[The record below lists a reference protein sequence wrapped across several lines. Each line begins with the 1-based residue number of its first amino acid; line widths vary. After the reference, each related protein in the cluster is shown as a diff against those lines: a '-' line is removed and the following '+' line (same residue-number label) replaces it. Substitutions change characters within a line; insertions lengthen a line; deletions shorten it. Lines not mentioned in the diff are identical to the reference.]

1 MQEIVQSVDR
11 TLTILEVLSDYEE
24 GLGITEISEKVELHK
39 STVHR
44 LLNTLIYKGYIKQDK
59 NTNKYG
65 LTLKLFELG
74 NKKVESMDLVSVVEP
89 YLKELMEK
97 TNEVIHLAIRE
108 GSDIV
113 YVSKMEPQKSMKMY
127 TRIGMRK
134 PIYCTAMG
142 KAMMA
147 YMNEEDIQ
155 KIWDESDV
163 KKLTPNTMVDFSKLQ
178 EKLKDIRVKGYAMD
192 DQEVE
197 EGIRCVGTI
206 LKDYKNG
213 ICGAIS
219 ISGSIISF
227 TEDKTSYFSKIIL
240 EYADKISKELGYR
253 K

>member
-24 GLGITEISEKVELHK
+24 GLRITEISEKVELHK

-44 LLNTLIYKGYIKQDK
+44 LLNTLIYKGYIKQNK
-59 NTNKYG
+59 NTNKYE

-74 NKKVESMDLVSVVEP
+74 NKKIESMDLVSVVGP

-113 YVSKMEPQKSMKMY
+113 YVSKIEPQKSIQMY

-147 YMNEEDIQ
+147 HMTEEEVR
-155 KIWDESDV
+155 KIWNESDV
-163 KKLTPNTMVDFSKLQ
+163 QNLTPNTMVDFSKVK
-178 EKLKDIRVKGYAMD
+178 ENLKDIRVKGYAMD

-197 EGIRCVGTI
+197 EGIRCIGTI
-206 LKDYKNG
+206 LKDHKSE

-227 TEDKTSYFSKIIL
+227 TEDKISHFSKVIL
-240 EYADKISKELGYR
+240 EYADKISRELGYR

>member
-39 STVHR
+39 STIHR

-65 LTLKLFELG
+65 VTLKLFELG
-74 NKKVESMDLVSVVEP
+74 NKKVESMNLVSVVEP

-108 GSDIV
+108 GFDIV
-113 YVSKMEPQKSMKMY
+113 YVSKMEPQKSMQMY

-147 YMNEEDIQ
+147 YMTEEEIRE
-155 KIWDESDV
+155 IWNESDV
-163 KKLTPNTMVDFSKLQ
+163 QKLTPNTMVDFSKIK
-178 EKLKDIRVKGYAMD
+178 ENLKGIRVNGYAMD

-206 LKDYKNG
+206 LRDHKSR

-227 TEDKTSYFSKIIL
+227 TEDKISYFSKVIL
-240 EYADKISKELGYR
+240 EYTDKISKELGYR

>member
-74 NKKVESMDLVSVVEP
+74 NKNIERMDLVSVVEP

-134 PIYCTAMG
+134 
-142 KAMMA
+142 AMMA
-147 YMNEEDIQ
+147 YMTEEEVQ
-155 KIWDESDV
+155 KIWNESDV
-163 KKLTPNTMVDFSKLQ
+163 QKLTHNTIVDFSKIK
-178 EKLKDIRVKGYAMD
+178 ENLKDVRVKEYAMD

-197 EGIRCVGTI
+197 EGIRCIGTI
-206 LKDYKNG
+206 LKDHKSG

-227 TEDKTSYFSKIIL
+227 TEDKRSYFSKVIL

>member
-11 TLTILEVLSDYEE
+11 TLTILEVLSDYED

-44 LLNTLIYKGYIKQDK
+44 LLNTLIFKGYIKQDK

-97 TNEVIHLAIRE
+97 TNEVVHLGMRE
-108 GSDIV
+108 GSDII

-147 YMNEEDIQ
+147 YMTEEEAQ
-155 KIWDESDV
+155 KIWDESDIQ
-163 KKLTPNTMVDFSKLQ
+163 KLTNNTIVDFNDIKENLR
-178 EKLKDIRVKGYAMD
+178 DIREKGYAMD

-206 LKDYKNG
+206 LKDHKSR

-219 ISGSIISF
+219 ISGSILSF
-227 TEDKTSYFSKIIL
+227 TEDKISYYSKVIL
-240 EYADKISKELGYR
+240 EHAEKISKELGYR
-253 K
+253 R

>member
-24 GLGITEISEKVELHK
+24 GLGITEISEKVQLHK

-97 TNEVIHLAIRE
+97 TNEVIHLAVRD

-147 YMNEEDIQ
+147 YMTEEEVE
-155 KIWDESDV
+155 KIWHESNV
-163 KKLTPNTMVDFSKLQ
+163 QKLTKNTIVDIKKIK
-178 EKLKDIRVKGYAMD
+178 ENLKDIRKKGYAMD
-192 DQEVE
+192 NQEVE

-206 LKDYKNG
+206 LKDHKSG

-227 TEDKTSYFSKIIL
+227 TEDKISYFSEIIL
-240 EYADKISKELGYR
+240 EHADVISKELGYR